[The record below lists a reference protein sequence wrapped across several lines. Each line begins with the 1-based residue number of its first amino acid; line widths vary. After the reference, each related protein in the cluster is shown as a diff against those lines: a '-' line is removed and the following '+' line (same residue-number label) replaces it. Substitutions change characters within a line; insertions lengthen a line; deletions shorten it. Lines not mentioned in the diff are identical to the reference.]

1 MSVNRE
7 LNSMEKRCDTILDD
21 DNEKIEIQSQRI
33 NLKINYSRKHGWYV
47 FLQWCAVSFGAVHF
61 HA

>member
-21 DNEKIEIQSQRI
+21 DNENAIKLNDED
-33 NLKINYSRKHGWYV
+33 
-47 FLQWCAVSFGAVHF
+47 
-61 HA
+61 